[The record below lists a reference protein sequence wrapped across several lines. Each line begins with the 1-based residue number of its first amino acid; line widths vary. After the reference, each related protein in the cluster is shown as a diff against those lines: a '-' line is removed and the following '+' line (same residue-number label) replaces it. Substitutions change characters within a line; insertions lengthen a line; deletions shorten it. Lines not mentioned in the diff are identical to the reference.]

1 MQKSVEA
8 YLSQI
13 TASSRSAHRFRS
25 VLPLLSLMVIFSVFW
40 GLKLTGITMAGEAFC
55 GFDEHVHTE
64 ACSPRELT
72 CTLPEAD
79 AHTHGPDC
87 LDRTLTCTLAEQEG
101 HTHTPECTLYHLTCP
116 LAEGEHVHGPDCSI
130 LYAACGLEE
139 SEEHSHTDACMESVL
154 TCTQPENHT
163 HGEGCYSP
171 DPTYTCGL
179 EAAEAHF
186 HTEDC
191 YTLNSDGFLCG
202 LEETEGHRHTDE
214 CYSSAETCTLEEHV
228 HTANCYSDVNA
239 DLETADDW
247 EMTLAGMMRSSVT
260 AENVIMVAQ
269 SQLGYSESSLNFQV
283 DDTGLRR
290 GITRYGQWYGNPYGD
305 WSAMFV
311 SFCLDYAGVMD
322 VPLNSGP
329 ESMRTQW
336 EAAGLYEGSEGTT
349 PIPGDLVFLDKDENG
364 AADAVAILTKLEEN
378 VLFTIEGDLD
388 KPVTQIG
395 DVTLSDEES
404 PAPPSGHFSYMTA
417 GALEDVLPDEALS
430 GEILQDRVAQTLY
443 AMDDPVIL
451 GYGLLPSE
459 PGLVLLPAGDPCYI
473 WLDGTNG
480 GLMALDG
487 SPNTRVSVT
496 VGQSY
501 TLPTTWTS
509 PSKYNYVL
517 RGWYDVTNNR
527 YYAPGTT
534 IIVPD
539 KTNGSDNM
547 VFYADWA
554 AASYDIGQ
562 FNAHVTDTVS
572 TSDFVTIRMFD
583 YGILFNVLSESPSI
597 SYGSN
602 NSSHTETWS
611 LLTSGNNPY
620 NNQPTLNYIFRDWDR
635 GSEDISYPANTNSHN
650 TYNEDIP
657 VHYNLYN
664 NTLGNLLFGTDNSF
678 DPTTG
683 TGVIGKQYLGTADHL
698 FQLMTDPSD
707 PHYGY
712 YYYNSALNAASYNQS
727 DGRFY
732 VYDYLERST
741 DSSSGAGGHSDF
753 LPLNSPYANTNGNAP
768 ATYRYDGDKG
778 EYVGTTHYVY
788 EAKNNGDSPVGANYL
803 FGMSVDIDFYL
814 PNAPGSG
821 GNKDLYGNDMH
832 FKFSGDDDVW
842 VFVDGKLVLDLG
854 GIHGIE
860 SGDLNFSTG
869 TVTID
874 GQVHTDLSN
883 TLKTIGPGDH
893 TLTIYYLER
902 GSSQSNCA
910 LYFNLAPRF
919 SFSIQKEDFLTR
931 HLLNGAQFSVYTDE
945 ACTNPAQLWISE
957 TAHDRGEESTNV
969 FTVEDGIATMWGLG
983 AGNTYYIKE
992 TRPPEQAGY
1001 SMSSGIIRLTLDKS
1015 GTASYHV
1022 DMIKDASDTISS
1034 GFTVHGIRIDEET
1047 QQAYII
1053 ATNADSSLQGTTSV
1067 QAWKVWNDTKNHSG
1081 DSITVYLTVTDP
1093 DGTVRR
1099 IQEAVLGEANNW
1111 NHIWD
1116 NLPKY
1121 YANGNP
1127 IAYGVE
1133 EAYVPGY
1140 LGRIES
1146 AQGPPASSGGSNG
1159 TVSGTTTVTAFENG
1173 ETYLIYSSKYSCY
1186 LAAYS
1191 EQLQL
1196 HTDSATATT
1205 TDAALWNATVNAD
1218 GTVTL
1223 TNKLGHTLYYNN
1235 YGYFA
1240 STAPGQHRNL
1250 RFSNGYISC
1259 YIDHGGWQETQYI
1272 KDSGD
1277 IFSNI
1282 QYNYQLY
1289 AANNTNEALPLTLHK
1304 LTYAQPEPEQPADGD
1319 HYYRITNTPLEQ
1331 ETYVRVQKV
1340 WDYGHST
1347 ASGLHNQYQVTVKL
1361 LANGR
1366 DTGRTVTLTLRNN
1379 WTDLFQGLPY
1389 ADENGNPITYTVEE
1403 IWNNAD
1409 WLPSYGPVT
1418 SSGTSTPTYS
1428 TTVTNRYRWGMGGPE
1443 LPSTGTA
1450 ARLMYLLCGGSIMLT
1465 SLAYGIGSRRK
1476 RERRMK

>member
-1 MQKSVEA
+1 MRENADA
-8 YLSQI
+8 YLSQVKKARI
-13 TASSRSAHRFRS
+13 SQSRFRS
-25 VLPLLSLMVIFSVFW
+25 VLPLLSLLVICSVFW

-55 GFDEHVHTE
+55 GYDEHVHTE
-64 ACSPRELT
+64 ECSPRELT
-72 CTLPEAD
+72 CTLAEVQ

-87 LDRTLTCTLAEQEG
+87 LDRSLTCLLPEQEG
-101 HTHTPECTLYHLTCP
+101 HTHTSECTLYPLTCP
-116 LAEGEHVHGPDCSI
+116 LAEGPHEHGPDCSI

-139 SEEHSHTDACMESVL
+139 SEEHAHTDACMESVL

-163 HGEGCYSP
+163 HDETCYSP
-171 DPTYTCGL
+171 DPTYTCGV
-179 EAAEAHF
+179 AEVQAHF
-186 HTEDC
+186 HTEEC
-191 YTLNSDGFLCG
+191 YTLNSDSFLCG
-202 LEETEGHRHTDE
+202 LEETEGHSHGEE
-214 CYSSAETCTLEEHV
+214 CYSIPEPCPLTEHI
-228 HTANCYSDVNA
+228 HTENCYSDINA

-269 SQLGYSESSLNFQV
+269 SQLDYTESSLNFQV
-283 DDTGLRR
+283 DDAGIRR

-311 SFCLDYAGVMD
+311 SFCLDYAGVLD

-336 EAAGLYEGSEGTT
+336 EEAELYETVSEAS

-364 AADAVAILTKLEEN
+364 SADSVAIITKLEEN

-395 DVTLSDEES
+395 NVTLSGEA
-404 PAPPSGHFSYMTA
+404 PTAPPSGHFSFMTA
-417 GALEDVLPDEALS
+417 GELEDALPPESLS
-430 GEILQDRVAQTLY
+430 GEILPDRVAQTLY

-451 GYGLLPSE
+451 GYGLVPSD
-459 PGLVLLPAGDPCYI
+459 PGLVLLPAGDRCYI

-480 GLMALDG
+480 GLMALAG
-487 SPNTRVSVT
+487 SPNERRDAY
-496 VGQSY
+496 VGQTY

-517 RGWYDVTNNR
+517 RGWYDVTNSD
-527 YYAPGTT
+527 YYAPGATV
-534 IIVPD
+534 VP
-539 KTNGSDNM
+539 NGNT
-547 VFYADWA
+547 VFYADWV

-562 FNAHVTDTVS
+562 FNAQVADTVS

-583 YGILFNVLSESPSI
+583 YSVLFNVLSERPSI
-597 SYGSN
+597 SYGYN
-602 NSSHTETWS
+602 NSSHTETWN

-620 NNQPTLNYIFRDWDR
+620 NSQPTLNFIFRDWDK

-650 TYNEDIP
+650 TYNADIP
-657 VHYNLYN
+657 IHYNLYN
-664 NTLGNLLFGTDNSF
+664 SNLGNLLFGTDNSF
-678 DPTTG
+678 DPATG

-741 DSSSGAGGHSDF
+741 DSTEGAGAHSDF
-753 LPLNSPYANTNGNAP
+753 LPLNSPYANTNGRTP

-778 EYVGTTHYVY
+778 EYVGTTHYLY
-788 EAKNNGDSPVGANYL
+788 EAQTADPPVSANFY
-803 FGMSVDIDFYL
+803 FGMSVDIKFYL
-814 PNAPGSG
+814 PNNPGSG
-821 GNKDLYGNDMH
+821 GNKDLYGRDMH

-842 VFVDGKLVLDLG
+842 VFVDDKLVLDLG

-860 SGDLNFSTG
+860 SGDINFSSG
-869 TVTID
+869 TVTIN
-874 GQVHTDLSN
+874 GQANPGLSS

-910 LYFNLAPRF
+910 IYFNLAPRF

-931 HLLNGAQFSVYTDE
+931 DVLNGAQFSVYTDA
-945 ACTNPAQLWISE
+945 ACTQPAQLWTSK
-957 TAHDRGEESTNV
+957 ASHDSGDNSTNV
-969 FTVEDGIATMWGLG
+969 FTVENGVANMWGLG

-992 TRPPEQAGY
+992 TRPPDKANY
-1001 SMSSGIIRLTLDKS
+1001 SMANGIIRLTLDKA
-1015 GTASYHV
+1015 GTASYQV
-1022 DMIKDASDTISS
+1022 EMIKDSSGTISS
-1034 GFTVHGIRIDEET
+1034 GFTIHGIRLDEET
-1047 QQAYII
+1047 QQAYIV
-1053 ATNADSSLQGTTSV
+1053 ATNADSSLQGRTSV
-1067 QAWKVWNDTKNHSG
+1067 QAWKVWNDTKDHSNNAV
-1081 DSITVYLTVTDP
+1081 TVYLTVTDP

-1099 IQEAVLGEANNW
+1099 LQEATLSKTNGW
-1111 NHIWD
+1111 THIWE

-1121 YANGNP
+1121 YADGKTP

-1133 EAYVPGY
+1133 EAYTPGY
-1140 LGRIES
+1140 FSKTEPVT
-1146 AQGPPASSGGSNG
+1146 QQVNH
-1159 TVSGTTTVTAFENG
+1159 TVSSWDSTTTFENG
-1173 ETYLIYSSKYSCY
+1173 KTYILGSSSGFLSTRDTASDTGFQWVSQETAIASP
-1186 LAAYS
+1186 
-1191 EQLQL
+1191 Q
-1196 HTDSATATT
+1196 
-1205 TDAALWNATVNAD
+1205 ALWTASFSGQNLRLTNGV
-1218 GTVTL
+1218 GQTL
-1223 TNKLGHTLYYNN
+1223 TFYYNN
-1235 YGYFA
+1235 GSSGHPTDFFA
-1240 STAPGQHRNL
+1240 STSGESDASKQYFRYKSV
-1250 RFSNGYISC
+1250 SNGIRLYYDGADNRDYYLIAQMTSSNKF
-1259 YIDHGGWQETQYI
+1259 QY
-1272 KDSGD
+1272 S
-1277 IFSNI
+1277 
-1282 QYNYQLY
+1282 
-1289 AANNTNEALPLTLHK
+1289 TNESGALTISPKVKKVVTTTAPVTTDWAYLV
-1304 LTYAQPEPEQPADGD
+1304 
-1319 HYYRITNTPLEQ
+1319 TNTPLTR
-1331 ETYVRVQKV
+1331 ETYVRVQKG

-1347 ASGLHNQYQVTVKL
+1347 ASGLHDRFQVTVKL

-1366 DTGRTVTLTLRNN
+1366 DTGRTVTLSLKNHWVDHFR
-1379 WTDLFQGLPY
+1379 GLPY
-1389 ADENGNPITYTVEE
+1389 ADENGNPIIYTVEE
-1403 IWNNAD
+1403 VWTHSD
-1409 WLPSYGPVT
+1409 WVPHYEPVI

-1428 TTVTNRYRWGMGGPE
+1428 TTITNQYIWGMAGPE

-1476 RERRMK
+1476 RERRTR